1 MTRGIGDSM
10 ALKRACHDNRI
21 HSKLA
26 PEGKQA
32 RAIYDAVEQARVEA
46 IGSRAM
52 LGVADNI
59 GSMLEDKYAKAN
71 LADVKDQADAPIEEA
86 IALMVRE
93 KLTGRPA
100 PKSGERMVNLWRKW
114 VEEKASADLDGLAAK
129 LDDQNAFAR
138 VVRDMLA
145 SMEMAEEL
153 GDDQESEDTE
163 DSDDDQ
169 PQGEEKSEEGGEDDS
184 GSDDSQS
191 EDAEPSAEDQEAG
204 ETDAADATSDEMTD
218 EDDPDAET
226 PGEAK
231 RPDNP
236 FTNLPKEIDYKVFST
251 AFDETVGAEELCEE
265 EELDR
270 LRAFL
275 DKQLSNLQGVVGR
288 LANRLQRRL
297 MAQQNRSWDF
307 DLEEGYLD
315 PARLVRVVIDP
326 MQPLSFKQERDT
338 KFRDTVV
345 TLVLD
350 NSGSMRGRPITVAAT
365 CADILARTLERC
377 GVSVEILGF
386 TTRAWKGGQAREK
399 WLKDGKPPNPGR
411 LNDLRHI
418 IYKSADM
425 PWRRARRNL
434 GLMMREGLL
443 KENIDGEALLWAH
456 NRLIARPEQRKILM
470 MISDGAPV
478 DDSTLSVNPGNYLER
493 HLRAV
498 IELIE
503 SRSPVELLAIGIGHD
518 VTRYYR
524 RAVTI
529 VDAEELAGAMTEQ
542 LASLFGE
549 ESATRHP
556 PRRPAARRMTP
567 PSLRLR
573 NWLGG
578 FAALALI
585 SVLGLANSGDAGS
598 APLDRITV
606 NARPITQF
614 RIGRDERQFGPLEFV
629 GGLEMTA
636 NSRHFGAISAF
647 RFTSPG
653 SNFVGVADT
662 GFWFFGKLVHDAAQK
677 PAGIADF
684 RMEQMVD
691 ASGQTFARKWEVD
704 AEGLAVKDGIATV
717 GFERNHRI
725 AQFRIEPGKMGPAIR
740 NLDFLVPVG

>member
-1 MTRGIGDSM
+1 MAGPGDNTRSKPKTGADTDLFKRAVTVCMRAVSGDREMEVGFAKDKPALAGSRARLPELPKKPTMTDIAVTRGLGDSM
-10 ALKRACHDNRI
+10 ALKRACHDNRV
-21 HSKLA
+21 HLKLA

-32 RAIYDAVEQARVEA
+32 RAVFDAVEQARVES
-46 IGSRAM
+46 IGSRRM
-52 LGVADNI
+52 TGVADNI
-59 GSMLEDKYAKAN
+59 GFMLEDKYTKAN
-71 LADVKDQADAPIEEA
+71 LADVREQSEAPLEEA
-86 IALMVRE
+86 LALMVRE
-93 KLTGRPA
+93 KLTGRPV
-100 PKSGERMVNLWRKW
+100 PKSGEKLVSLWRDW
-114 VEEKASADLDGLAAK
+114 VEEKSEGTLDDLANK
-129 LDDQNAFAR
+129 LDDQQAFAR
-138 VVRDMLA
+138 LVRDMLA
-145 SMEMAEEL
+145 SMNMAEEL
-153 GDDQESEDTE
+153 GDDQQNDEA
-163 DSDDDQ
+163 DSDDNE
-169 PQGEEKSEEGGEDDS
+169 PQGEDNSEEGGEDDS
-184 GSDDSQS
+184 AGDQAQPEDTEASS
-191 EDAEPSAEDQEAG
+191 EDEQAG
-204 ETDAADATSDEMTD
+204 EMEATDADADDVADDDEA
-218 EDDPDAET
+218 DAET

-231 RPDNP
+231 RKDNP

-251 AFDETVGAEELCEE
+251 AFDETVGAEELCDE

-275 DKQLSNLQGVVGR
+275 DKQLANLSGVVGR

-399 WLKDGKPPNPGR
+399 WLKDGKPANPGR

-418 IYKSADM
+418 IYKSADT

-456 NRLIARPEQRKILM
+456 QRLIGRPEQRKILM

-493 HLRAV
+493 HLRAI

-503 SRSPVELLAIGIGHD
+503 TRSPVELLAIGIGHD

-549 ESATRHP
+549 ET
-556 PRRPAARRMTP
+556 PRDMRR
-567 PSLRLR
+567 S
-573 NWLGG
+573 GG
-578 FAALALI
+578 FRR
-585 SVLGLANSGDAGS
+585 AG
-598 APLDRITV
+598 
-606 NARPITQF
+606 
-614 RIGRDERQFGPLEFV
+614 
-629 GGLEMTA
+629 
-636 NSRHFGAISAF
+636 
-647 RFTSPG
+647 
-653 SNFVGVADT
+653 
-662 GFWFFGKLVHDAAQK
+662 
-677 PAGIADF
+677 
-684 RMEQMVD
+684 
-691 ASGQTFARKWEVD
+691 
-704 AEGLAVKDGIATV
+704 
-717 GFERNHRI
+717 
-725 AQFRIEPGKMGPAIR
+725 
-740 NLDFLVPVG
+740 

>member
-1 MTRGIGDSM
+1 MAGPGDNTRNRPKTGSEADSFKRALTVCMRAIAGDNELEVAFAKDKPALAGNRARLPEMPKKASAADIAVTRGLGDSM
-10 ALKRACHDNRI
+10 ALKRACHDLRI
-21 HSKLA
+21 HSKFA

-32 RAIYDAVEQARVEA
+32 RAVYDAVEQARVEA
-46 IGSRAM
+46 IGARAM
-52 LGVADNI
+52 TGVADNL

-71 LADVKDQADAPIEEA
+71 LADVRERDDAPIEEA
-86 IALMVRE
+86 LALMVRE
-93 KLTGRPA
+93 KLTGRAA
-100 PKSGERMVNLWRKW
+100 PKSGQRMVNLWRDW
-114 VEEKASADLDGLAAK
+114 VEEKAGTDLDHLLGN
-129 LDDQNAFAR
+129 LDDQQAFAR
-138 VVRDMLA
+138 VVREMLA

-153 GDDQESEDTE
+153 GDEEQSDEAEDSEDP
-163 DSDDDQ
+163 Q
-169 PQGEEKSEEGGEDDS
+169 PQGEENSEEGGEDDS
-184 GSDDSQS
+184 GADQSQS
-191 EDAEPSAEDQEAG
+191 EDQDASAEEDQTG
-204 ETDAADATSDEMTD
+204 ETEASDASADDYSEDE
-218 EDDPDAET
+218 EADAET
-226 PGEAK
+226 PGEARRK
-231 RPDNP
+231 DDP
-236 FTNLPKEIDYKVFST
+236 FTEMTRQVDYKVYTT
-251 AFDETVGAEELCEE
+251 AFDETVGAEELCDE

-275 DKQLSNLQGVVGR
+275 DKQLANLSGVVGR

-418 IYKSADM
+418 IYKSADH

-434 GLMMREGLL
+434 GLLMREGLL
-443 KENIDGEALLWAH
+443 TENIDGEALLWAH
-456 NRLIARPEQRKILM
+456 QRLMARPEQRKILM

-503 SRSPVELLAIGIGHD
+503 TRSPVELLAIGIGHD

-549 ESATRHP
+549 ESSRETRRGGM
-556 PRRPAARRMTP
+556 RR
-567 PSLRLR
+567 
-573 NWLGG
+573 
-578 FAALALI
+578 
-585 SVLGLANSGDAGS
+585 AG
-598 APLDRITV
+598 
-606 NARPITQF
+606 
-614 RIGRDERQFGPLEFV
+614 
-629 GGLEMTA
+629 
-636 NSRHFGAISAF
+636 
-647 RFTSPG
+647 
-653 SNFVGVADT
+653 
-662 GFWFFGKLVHDAAQK
+662 
-677 PAGIADF
+677 
-684 RMEQMVD
+684 
-691 ASGQTFARKWEVD
+691 
-704 AEGLAVKDGIATV
+704 
-717 GFERNHRI
+717 
-725 AQFRIEPGKMGPAIR
+725 
-740 NLDFLVPVG
+740 

>member
-1 MTRGIGDSM
+1 MAGPGDNTRNKSKTGSEADSFKRAVTVCMRAIAGDKDLEVGFAKDRPALAGSRARLPELPKKASKADIAITRGLGDSM
-10 ALKRACHDNRI
+10 ALKRACHDTRI
-21 HSKLA
+21 HTRLA

-52 LGVADNI
+52 QGVADNI
-59 GSMLEDKYAKAN
+59 GSMLEDKYARAN
-71 LADVKDQADAPIEEA
+71 LIDVKDKADAPIEEA
-86 IALMVRE
+86 LALMVRE
-93 KLTGRPA
+93 KLTGRA
-100 PKSGERMVNLWRKW
+100 VPKSGERLVDLWRPW
-114 VEEKASADLDGLAAK
+114 VEEKASADLDGLSAK
-129 LDDQNAFAR
+129 LDDQQAFAR

-153 GDDQESEDTE
+153 GDDQETE
-163 DSDDDQ
+163 DSEDNDENQ
-169 PQGEEKSEEGGEDDS
+169 PQGEEQSEEGGEDDS
-184 GSDDSQS
+184 GSEQSQS
-191 EDAEPSAEDQEAG
+191 DDTEASSDDEQSAETEASDATADDLSDDEDA
-204 ETDAADATSDEMTD
+204 
-218 EDDPDAET
+218 DAET
-226 PGEAK
+226 PGEA
-231 RPDNP
+231 RRNDNP
-236 FTNLPKEIDYKVFST
+236 FTNLSKEIDYKVFTT
-251 AFDETVGAEELCEE
+251 AFDETVGAEDLCEE

-275 DKQLSNLQGVVGR
+275 DKQLANLSGVVGR

-399 WLKDGKPPNPGR
+399 WLKEGKPPNPGR

-418 IYKSADM
+418 IYKSADH

-503 SRSPVELLAIGIGHD
+503 TRSPVELLAIGIGHD

-549 ESATRHP
+549 ESTRDT
-556 PRRPAARRMTP
+556 RRGGMRR
-567 PSLRLR
+567 
-573 NWLGG
+573 
-578 FAALALI
+578 
-585 SVLGLANSGDAGS
+585 AG
-598 APLDRITV
+598 
-606 NARPITQF
+606 
-614 RIGRDERQFGPLEFV
+614 
-629 GGLEMTA
+629 
-636 NSRHFGAISAF
+636 
-647 RFTSPG
+647 
-653 SNFVGVADT
+653 
-662 GFWFFGKLVHDAAQK
+662 
-677 PAGIADF
+677 
-684 RMEQMVD
+684 
-691 ASGQTFARKWEVD
+691 
-704 AEGLAVKDGIATV
+704 
-717 GFERNHRI
+717 
-725 AQFRIEPGKMGPAIR
+725 
-740 NLDFLVPVG
+740 